1 MIKQKNKNLNLILI
15 SIIFIITII
24 LLNTEVTESSENK
37 EFIYGE
43 VLMGTKGENL
53 PENITLKLFKIDENN
68 NQIIE
73 VESTNIDTNGKFIFD
88 HNREKYNYR
97 ILILGGEYIEYRD
110 ILVNEPG
117 YIEIIIYSSS
127 PSLEDISIL
136 DYTIMITNIVGRDRN
151 ISVLSVAKITNT
163 SDSTW
168 IPDITSPELTGL
180 DLFRFNLPEG
190 YISLSVE
197 SQLPEGNIMQINT
210 GFAMTNPIPPGEH
223 SIIMSFEKK
232 YNNNNF
238 NYPLRLPFGANRIK
252 ILLPENNGGLTS
264 KYLKKSENVTLND
277 KIFKVFK
284 GENIIRNSQ
293 LNVEFTDLPEPNI
306 QEKTVDFLKSR
317 GYSIVLVIF
326 ISIIL
331 LLILGLVIFRK
342 KNYISKFSNYQL
354 ENIKLIAILDKK
366 YEDNKISSEEYFSNR
381 KKLMDEITNQTDEK

>member
-1 MIKQKNKNLNLILI
+1 M
-15 SIIFIITII
+15 
-24 LLNTEVTESSENK
+24 
-37 EFIYGE
+37 
-43 VLMGTKGENL
+43 
-53 PENITLKLFKIDENN
+53 
-68 NQIIE
+68 
-73 VESTNIDTNGKFIFD
+73 
-88 HNREKYNYR
+88 
-97 ILILGGEYIEYRD
+97 ILGGEYIEYRD

-151 ISVLSVAKITNT
+151 ISILSVAKITNT

-190 YISLSVE
+190 YMSLSVE
-197 SQLPEGNIMQINT
+197 SQLPEGNIMEINT
-210 GFAMTNPIPPGEH
+210 GFAMSNPIPPGEH
-223 SIIMSFEKK
+223 SIIMSFETK
-232 YNNNNF
+232 YNSNNF

-264 KYLKKSENVTLND
+264 KYLQESEKVTLND

-306 QEKTVDFLKSR
+306 QEKTIDFLKSR
-317 GYSIVLVIF
+317 GYSILLVIF

-342 KNYISKFSNYQL
+342 KNYISQFSDTQL

-366 YEDNKISSEEYFSNR
+366 YEDNKVSSEEYFSNR
-381 KKLMDEITNQTDEK
+381 KKLMDEITNKTDEK

>member
-1 MIKQKNKNLNLILI
+1 MIKQKNKNLNLILL
-15 SIIFIITII
+15 SIIFITFII
-24 LLNTEVTESSENK
+24 FINVEVIESSENK
-37 EFIYGE
+37 ELIYGE

-151 ISVLSVAKITNT
+151 ISILSVAKITNT

-190 YISLSVE
+190 YMSLSVE
-197 SQLPEGNIMQINT
+197 SQLPEGNIMEINT
-210 GFAMTNPIPPGEH
+210 GFAMSNPIPPGEH
-223 SIIMSFEKK
+223 SIIMSFETK
-232 YNNNNF
+232 YNSNNF

-264 KYLKKSENVTLND
+264 KYLQESEKVTLND
-277 KIFKVFK
+277 KIF
-284 GENIIRNSQ
+284 
-293 LNVEFTDLPEPNI
+293 
-306 QEKTVDFLKSR
+306 
-317 GYSIVLVIF
+317 
-326 ISIIL
+326 
-331 LLILGLVIFRK
+331 
-342 KNYISKFSNYQL
+342 
-354 ENIKLIAILDKK
+354 
-366 YEDNKISSEEYFSNR
+366 
-381 KKLMDEITNQTDEK
+381 

>member
-1 MIKQKNKNLNLILI
+1 MIKQKNKNLNLILL
-15 SIIFIITII
+15 SIIFITFII
-24 LLNTEVTESSENK
+24 FINVEVIESSENK
-37 EFIYGE
+37 ELIYGE

-53 PENITLKLFKIDENN
+53 PVNITLKLFKIDENN

-151 ISVLSVAKITNT
+151 ISILSVAKITNT

-190 YISLSVE
+190 YMSLSVE
-197 SQLPEGNIMQINT
+197 SQLPEGNIMEINT
-210 GFAMTNPIPPGEH
+210 GFAMSNPIPPGEH
-223 SIIMSFEKK
+223 SIIMSFETK
-232 YNNNNF
+232 YNSNNF

-252 ILLPENNGGLTS
+252 ILLPEKNLRLTS
-264 KYLKKSENVTLND
+264 KY
-277 KIFKVFK
+277 
-284 GENIIRNSQ
+284 
-293 LNVEFTDLPEPNI
+293 
-306 QEKTVDFLKSR
+306 
-317 GYSIVLVIF
+317 
-326 ISIIL
+326 
-331 LLILGLVIFRK
+331 
-342 KNYISKFSNYQL
+342 
-354 ENIKLIAILDKK
+354 
-366 YEDNKISSEEYFSNR
+366 
-381 KKLMDEITNQTDEK
+381 